1 MEKRFF
7 QLSAITKRINYL
19 LQPAFSK
26 QFWVK
31 AEISSGRER
40 GGSFYCDLTETSI
53 NGKIIAKISCTIW
66 QQELR
71 NIRNLFKN
79 SDMDLML
86 NDGTTVGFLC
96 SLQYSPQYGIS
107 LRVIDADPSIAMG
120 EMELKKREII
130 ERLQK
135 EGLFEKN
142 KKCIVPLLP
151 LRIGIISSSGSAA
164 YTDFIKTITDSK
176 FGFKIYLADAMMQ
189 GDQTEK
195 SVLRALDALCQL
207 KMELIVIARGG
218 GSKTD
223 LYSLDNES
231 IARMIADCVIPVWTG
246 IGHEIDTSVLDYVAN
261 KSFKTPT
268 AIAEEIVARFVHMRR
283 QLDESENS
291 LKMVWD
297 YRLKNAQEYIE
308 RSITGIKQGTRKLLN
323 VTTSGLRERAQGIS
337 LCVKGRIASEQIR
350 IQVSK
355 EKLRSQPNSMI
366 QNNIERLQS
375 KKQDLW
381 LRAKFAL
388 SSSIKNIKV
397 LRIRFERERFLRRLQ
412 VEQDRNSKVSLQLKN
427 RFRALHDVKF
437 MQYRHIQDRLKI
449 EKILHRI
456 CIEKK
461 SLDEKMATMKA
472 SDPKSALQRGFA
484 LVYRQDGKLIK
495 SITDVNEKDKINTN
509 VADGYITSEV
519 TLKGGKHE

>member
-1 MEKRFF
+1 M
-7 QLSAITKRINYL
+7 
-19 LQPAFSK
+19 
-26 QFWVK
+26 
-31 AEISSGRER
+31 
-40 GGSFYCDLTETSI
+40 
-53 NGKIIAKISCTIW
+53 
-66 QQELR
+66 
-71 NIRNLFKN
+71 
-79 SDMDLML
+79 
-86 NDGTTVGFLC
+86 
-96 SLQYSPQYGIS
+96 
-107 LRVIDADPSIAMG
+107 
-120 EMELKKREII
+120 
-130 ERLQK
+130 
-135 EGLFEKN
+135 
-142 KKCIVPLLP
+142 
-151 LRIGIISSSGSAA
+151 
-164 YTDFIKTITDSK
+164 
-176 FGFKIYLADAMMQ
+176 
-189 GDQTEK
+189 
-195 SVLRALDALCQL
+195 
-207 KMELIVIARGG
+207 
-218 GSKTD
+218 
-223 LYSLDNES
+223 
-231 IARMIADCVIPVWTG
+231 
-246 IGHEIDTSVLDYVAN
+246 
-261 KSFKTPT
+261 
-268 AIAEEIVARFVHMRR
+268 
-283 QLDESENS
+283 
-291 LKMVWD
+291 
-297 YRLKNAQEYIE
+297 
-308 RSITGIKQGTRKLLN
+308 N

-427 RFRALHDVKF
+427 RFRSLNDVKF
-437 MQYRHIQDRLKI
+437 MKYRHIKDRLKI